1 MISLVISVG
10 LVTGLGLAI
19 LAVAYAIRQKHLDIW
34 ILELLKQ
41 YIRHATM
48 VLGSH
53 GKPIDII
60 FCLVDH
66 FEPISAGSTREQQ
79 RARMRQ
85 WLERYPILARKHLD
99 SDRRPVQHTWFY
111 PGEDCDPEYLDDLA
125 QLCRQGIGEIELH
138 LHHGHD
144 TAESLR
150 AKFLKAVAQFEK
162 HGALVTQESPPRYT
176 YGFIHGNMAL
186 DNSRDDPS
194 VCGVNE
200 EITILKDTGC
210 YADFSMPTAPC
221 VSQTKKINAIYYA
234 SDDPT
239 RPKSHDTGVDVE
251 VGRPPVGDLMIIQ
264 GPLAFDWHNRKWKI
278 MPRIENAEIQDS
290 NPPSPYR
297 IANWVQQRIHV
308 KGRPEWVIVKV
319 SCHGAE
325 DRNREC
331 LLGDTADRMY
341 SFLENEYRNRSGYR
355 LHYVTARELYNI
367 VKAAE
372 AGKVGDPGLYR
383 DYVIPPYRTHGAWD
397 PNP

>member
-1 MISLVISVG
+1 MVAITLIVSALLVVSLIVVREARQRHIG
-10 LVTGLGLAI
+10 IWLGAYLEQRWRRVRAFDQSTQEGPTHI
-19 LAVAYAIRQKHLDIW
+19 L
-34 ILELLKQ
+34 
-41 YIRHATM
+41 
-48 VLGSH
+48 
-53 GKPIDII
+53 
-60 FCLVDH
+60 FCMVDH
-66 FEPISAGSTREQQ
+66 FEPISAGSTHEQQ
-79 RARMRQ
+79 RGRMRQ
-85 WLERYPILARKHLD
+85 WLERYPNLARKHLD

-111 PGEDCDPEYLDDLA
+111 PGEDYDPEYLDDLA
-125 QLCRQGIGEIELH
+125 QLCRHGIGEIELH

-150 AKFLKAVAQFEK
+150 AKFLKAIAQFEK

-186 DNSRDDPS
+186 DNSRNDPS
-194 VCGVNE
+194 VCGVDE

-221 VSQTKKINAIYYA
+221 VSQTKTINAIYYA

-251 VGRPPVGDLMIIQ
+251 VGRLQVGDLMIIQ

-278 MPRIENAEIQDS
+278 MSRIENAEIQDT
-290 NPPSPYR
+290 NPPTPHR
-297 IANWVQQRIHV
+297 ISNWVRQHIHV

-319 SCHGAE
+319 SCNGAE
-325 DRNREC
+325 DRNRED
-331 LLGDTADRMY
+331 LLGDMADRMY
-341 SFLENEYRNRSGYR
+341 SFLESEYRDRSGYR

-372 AGKVGDPGLYR
+372 AGMTGDPGVYR
-383 DYVIPPYRTHGAWD
+383 DYVIPPYRTHSAWG